1 MIGLTIIPITLEETG
16 YMVNK
21 EIGTM
26 NFLVNIYYIYM
37 RKHRERGLNAAR
49 TLLIIP
55 LTLNF
60 VSLFFFLSYQFK
72 IYLFNFSFNILL
84 PGLILMTIFGFAMM
98 KYLDSNYTED
108 RNFFDLKLP
117 VIFYLL
123 MPIHYLGSILI
134 VIMSLR
140 YL

>member
-1 MIGLTIIPITLEETG
+1 
-16 YMVNK
+16 
-21 EIGTM
+21 M